1 MKEQFFSH
9 SQPSGLA
16 IVEDF
21 YSENEL
27 KLIWEELEALTK
39 DKHLLP
45 PERTGTSRDNDNR
58 PKKNNEGMFLDEFYH
73 DRNTSNILRINR
85 KLWTYLDSKHKELD
99 EDPTLRYV
107 LSSNE
112 DTTLISYYTNGHYY
126 LPHID
131 KASYTVL
138 SYFCKEPKRF
148 KGGNLKLLDYNME
161 IEIKNNMIIYLPSV
175 YAHEV
180 TPIIMDKDDGCSGR
194 YCMSQFLFIGS
205 HRP

>member
-1 MKEQFFSH
+1 MKETFYSH
-9 SQPSGLA
+9 QNINGLA

-21 YSENEL
+21 YSESEL

-39 DKHLLP
+39 DNHLLP
-45 PERTGTSRDNDNR
+45 PERTGTSRDDNNR
-58 PKKNNEGMFLDEFYH
+58 PKKNNEGLFLDEFYH

-85 KLWTYLDSKHKELD
+85 KLWPYMDSKHKELD
-99 EDPTLRYV
+99 KDPILRYV

-112 DTTLISYYTNGHYY
+112 DTTLVSYYKDGHYY

-131 KASYTVL
+131 KALYTVL

-148 KGGNLKLLDYNME
+148 KGGNLKLLDYNIE
-161 IEIKNNMIIYLPSV
+161 IEIKNNMVIYMPSTF
-175 YAHEV
+175 AHEV
-180 TPIIMDKDDGCSGR
+180 TPVIMDNDEECSGR
-194 YCMSQFLFIGS
+194 YCMSQFLFIGT